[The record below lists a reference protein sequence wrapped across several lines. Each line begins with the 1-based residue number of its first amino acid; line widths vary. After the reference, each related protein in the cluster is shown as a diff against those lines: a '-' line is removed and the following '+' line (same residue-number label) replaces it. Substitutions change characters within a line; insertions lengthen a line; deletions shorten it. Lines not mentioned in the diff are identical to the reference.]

1 MLALLRTARSIYGI
15 NARRACNTNEAI
27 ASQIIWRLTIWPA
40 DYQHATGKCNGVSDG
55 PLALGLVRLREGG
68 DRREFRMCVGGDHD
82 GSRHRRHRHH
92 CFGAYASDCRIIIV
106 KNGITDRPQSSAFV
120 AATDKS
126 QK

>member
-1 MLALLRTARSIYGI
+1 
-15 NARRACNTNEAI
+15 
-27 ASQIIWRLTIWPA
+27 
-40 DYQHATGKCNGVSDG
+40 VSDG